1 MSIKKPRC
9 DNSSHY
15 ASIAVKHDFLVIVLF
30 SSLSRKSPQ
39 VTSEVDDEDVFAEKQ
54 RIEKPTNEANQDILK
69 INQLTKVF
77 RRSMKENCVAVNN
90 ISVGVHTG
98 EVCGL
103 FLFQF
108 TYQGSSSSTHCGIHF

>member
-1 MSIKKPRC
+1 M
-9 DNSSHY
+9 
-15 ASIAVKHDFLVIVLF
+15 LF
-30 SSLSRKSPQ
+30 SSLSRKSPH

>member
-1 MSIKKPRC
+1 M
-9 DNSSHY
+9 
-15 ASIAVKHDFLVIVLF
+15 LF

>member
-1 MSIKKPRC
+1 M
-9 DNSSHY
+9 
-15 ASIAVKHDFLVIVLF
+15 LF

-98 EVCGL
+98 EVSAL
-103 FLFQF
+103 WFISF
-108 TYQGSSSSTHCGIHF
+108 SIHIDR

>member
-1 MSIKKPRC
+1 M
-9 DNSSHY
+9 
-15 ASIAVKHDFLVIVLF
+15 LF
-30 SSLSRKSPQ
+30 FSLSRKSPQ

-54 RIEKPTNEANQDILK
+54 RIERPTNEANQDILK

-108 TYQGSSSSTHCGIHF
+108 T